1 MVEAFI
7 AEHSHAAEPD
17 SLVEVEVEPARDP
30 ALVAD

>member
-7 AEHSHAAEPD
+7 AEHGQVQAVAEAM
-17 SLVEVEVEPARDP
+17 PARDP